1 MLKTFNQKRWLM
13 NKHHLFIRCIPCIIL
28 SLLLLGGCEKPSES
42 PSTSRQITKKI
53 IIAEKKAPI
62 KPAVPKPQAKSS
74 DLSKHA
80 AEVSESANVE
90 PSESTPLY
98 NPEGQLDPFEPL
110 FKKENVS
117 LNASNRKIKRRKPL
131 TPLEKLNLSQ
141 LTLVGIIRAPSGNRA
156 LVQEASGKGYIIKK
170 GTYIGT
176 QSGKVERILDD
187 RIIVEEKSE
196 NIYGKATTIE
206 KTLKLQK
213 PPGE

>member
-1 MLKTFNQKRWLM
+1 M
-13 NKHHLFIRCIPCIIL
+13 NKYLLLIRSFPWIIL
-28 SLLLLGGCEKPSES
+28 SLFLLWGCEKPAES

-53 IIAEKKAPI
+53 IIAEKAATQ
-62 KPAVPKPQAKSS
+62 KPAASKPQVK
-74 DLSKHA
+74 LP
-80 AEVSESANVE
+80 E
-90 PSESTPLY
+90 PSKQEAKTPEALNMLSPETPPLY
-98 NPEGQLDPFEPL
+98 NPEGKLDPFEPL

-117 LNASNRKIKRRKPL
+117 LNASKRKIKLRKPL

-156 LVQEASGKGYIIKK
+156 LVQDASGKGYIVKK

-176 QSGKVERILDD
+176 QSGKVDQILED
-187 RIIVEEKSE
+187 RIIVDEESE
-196 NIYGKATTIE
+196 DIYGKVSMIK